1 MISDVWNLR
10 THIQLKLRLLSL
22 CTKYTWF
29 VFLLGFVI
37 ILISLS
43 SSFYLSD
50 KDEMM
55 MLKLRRLTFR
65 SGWDRGHGRWN
76 QERLASKL
84 SNISCSPSKLW
95 RLSLKFIVNT
105 NIIVNSG
112 GCLPTVQKFSQFC
125 QKSDILCRCRWR
137 RLNQPTAGLLLIIF
151 ANIFPF
157 VLHGCLHEPS
167 EIYFRNK
174 TFDNKVQ
181 YLRYLDRRGCR
192 G

>member
-1 MISDVWNLR
+1 M
-10 THIQLKLRLLSL
+10 SL

-29 VFLLGFVI
+29 VFVLGFVFI
-37 ILISLS
+37 FISLS
-43 SSFYLSD
+43 LSLCLSD

-65 SGWDRGHGRWN
+65 NGWDRGHGRWN

-84 SNISCSPSKLW
+84 LQHLLFAFQASKLW
-95 RLSLKFIVNT
+95 RLSLKFFVNT
-105 NIIVNSG
+105 NIILNSG
-112 GCLPTVQKFSQFC
+112 GCLPTVQNFSQFC
-125 QKSDILCRCRWR
+125 QKSDILCRHWR

-151 ANIFPF
+151 ANISPF

-167 EIYFRNK
+167 EVYFKNE

-181 YLRYLDRRGCR
+181 HLR
-192 G
+192 

>member
-1 MISDVWNLR
+1 MF
-10 THIQLKLRLLSL
+10 L

-29 VFLLGFVI
+29 VFVLGFVF
-37 ILISLS
+37 ILISLLLYL
-43 SSFYLSD
+43 YLSD
-50 KDEMM
+50 KEDEMM
-55 MLKLRRLTFR
+55 MLKLWHLTFR

-76 QERLASKL
+76 QERLASKAL
-84 SNISCSPSKLW
+84 QHLLFAFQASKLW

-167 EIYFRNK
+167 EIYF
-174 TFDNKVQ
+174 
-181 YLRYLDRRGCR
+181 
-192 G
+192 

>member
-1 MISDVWNLR
+1 MISDKWN
-10 THIQLKLRLLSL
+10 IQLELWLLSL

-29 VFLLGFVI
+29 VFLLGFVF

-43 SSFYLSD
+43 LSLYLSD

-65 SGWDRGHGRWN
+65 NGWDRGHGRWN

-112 GCLPTVQKFSQFC
+112 GCLPTVQNFSQFC
-125 QKSDILCRCRWR
+125 QKSDILCRHWR

-157 VLHGCLHEPS
+157 VLHGCLQEPS
-167 EIYFRNK
+167 EIYFRNE
-174 TFDNKVQ
+174 TFDSKVQ
-181 YLRYLDRRGCR
+181 HFNR
-192 G
+192 

>member
-1 MISDVWNLR
+1 MISDKWN
-10 THIQLKLRLLSL
+10 IQLELWLLSL
-22 CTKYTWF
+22 CTKYAWF
-29 VFLLGFVI
+29 VSLHGFVI

-43 SSFYLSD
+43 SSFYLSG
-50 KDEMM
+50 KDEMI

-65 SGWDRGHGRWN
+65 NGWDRGHGRWN

-95 RLSLKFIVNT
+95 GLSLKFIVNT

-112 GCLPTVQKFSQFC
+112 GCLPTVQNFSQFC
-125 QKSDILCRCRWR
+125 QKSDILCRHWR

-151 ANIFPF
+151 ANISPF

-167 EIYFRNK
+167 EIYFRNE
-174 TFDNKVQ
+174 TFDIKVQ
-181 YLRYLDRRGCR
+181 HLR
-192 G
+192 